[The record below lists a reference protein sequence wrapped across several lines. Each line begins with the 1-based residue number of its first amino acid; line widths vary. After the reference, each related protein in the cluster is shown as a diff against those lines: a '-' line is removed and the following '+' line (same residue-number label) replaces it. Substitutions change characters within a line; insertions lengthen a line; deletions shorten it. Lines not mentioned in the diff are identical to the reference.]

1 MRAAREEGIKVQAA
15 ISPTLPHNTERFVEL
30 LSASADRVIVDTFL
44 GDGTN
49 GRRTA
54 RRPLPRRFADLGYGN
69 WRDDSA
75 AEALHTSLVKCM
87 GAENVGWSQAG
98 FNSLAIS

>member
-15 ISPTLPHNTERFVEL
+15 ISPTLPHDTDRFVEL

-54 RRPLPRRFADLGYGN
+54 RRPLPRQFAELGYGN

-75 AEALHTSLVKCM
+75 AEALHTRLVKCM

-98 FNSLAIS
+98 FNALAIS